1 MIAKAKTTSKHKN
14 TNEDDEVN
22 VQTKEDGN
30 GKAKKEMEEMTNIL
44 KEKLDLHAEMGGDN
58 TEFEGLVAEAMKE

>member
-14 TNEDDEVN
+14 TGEDHIE
-22 VQTKEDGN
+22 TKGENDDKA
-30 GKAKKEMEEMTNIL
+30 KAKKEMEEMTNIL